1 MKMKKYFIIILLFFY
16 HSTLFA
22 EEWIMDSTA
31 TVNTKSINLP
41 DDIKFSSLDIVGTW
55 TDNLGFYGRYF
66 CYGIIEK
73 NLSTLKLNF
82 FCEMEN
88 QHREKFWYRGKRT
101 SSDMDA
107 GIGKVVFIKGLG
119 RYKNIKDLE
128 CNYAVRYFDNINFVK
143 QKCNV
148 SEKIIT
154 EIKE

>member
-1 MKMKKYFIIILLFFY
+1 
-16 HSTLFA
+16 
-22 EEWIMDSTA
+22 
-31 TVNTKSINLP
+31 
-41 DDIKFSSLDIVGTW
+41 
-55 TDNLGFYGRYF
+55 
-66 CYGIIEK
+66 
-73 NLSTLKLNF
+73 
-82 FCEMEN
+82 MEN